1 MSSLKMDK
9 KESGLYDDSLRL
21 LFVLLVA
28 GLGAGACDTE
38 ELLKVELPGE
48 VTQEDLADPALAQV
62 LVNSVVADFE
72 CAWAHYV
79 AGASNHSDEWI
90 GSSGNDSMSRWGLR
104 QVTADFRNY
113 GTDTCDLNWGHGV
126 YLSMQTARFQA
137 DFNYDLMQGFS
148 DADVP
153 QKPNHLATIRAY
165 SAWTSIAFGENF
177 CATRIDG
184 GPRMT
189 PSEVLT
195 LAETRFTEAIQLAQ
209 QAGLEDIRL
218 MAIGGR
224 ARARLGLD
232 NYQGAIADAEQIP
245 EGFRF
250 DATTGSNHQR
260 RYNRIRH
267 LLNGQEA
274 DGAGKM
280 HATVSFD
287 YRDVR
292 WKDVKDPRV
301 FAFYDG
307 VSLGIDG
314 TTPHWENDKHTELDD
329 PNRLASW
336 EEAQMIIAEASA
348 VMGDVGRARTILD
361 GFHTRAG
368 IPPVTV
374 EDIPAQSDVI
384 RHVIEER
391 RREFYN
397 EGAHR
402 LRDHLRWRGTEFNVP
417 FLGEPGS
424 ELPNGFDHIGST
436 YGDATCFPV
445 PTGDDIA
452 G

>member
-1 MSSLKMDK
+1 MSRLKREK
-9 KESGLYDDSLRL
+9 KGPQYDAQRL
-21 LFVLLVA
+21 FFVLILA

-38 ELLKVELPGE
+38 SLLRVDLPGE
-48 VTQEDLADPALAQV
+48 VIQEDLSDSGLAGV

-104 QVTADFRNY
+104 QITPDFRNY
-113 GTDTCDLNWGHGV
+113 GNDTCDLNWGHGV
-126 YLSMQTARFQA
+126 YLSMHTARFQA
-137 DFNYDLMQGFS
+137 DFNYDAMQGF
-148 DADVP
+148 ADGEVP
-153 QKPNHLATIRAY
+153 QKTAHLATIRAY
-165 SAWTSIAFGENF
+165 GAWTFVAFGENF
-177 CATRIDG
+177 CATRLGG

-189 PSEVLT
+189 PDEVLT
-195 LAETRFTEAIQLAQ
+195 LAETRFSEAIPLAQ

-218 MAIGGR
+218 MALGGR
-224 ARARLGLD
+224 ARARLGLE
-232 NYQGAIADAEQIP
+232 NYQGAISDAEQIP

-250 DATTGSNHQR
+250 DATTSSNHQR

-267 LLNGQEA
+267 LLNGQLA

-280 HATVSFD
+280 HAAVSPG

-292 WKDVKDPRV
+292 WKDMPDPRV

-314 TTPHWENDKHTELDD
+314 TTPHWENDKHTELDQ

-336 EEAQMIIAEASA
+336 EEAQMIIAEAA
-348 VMGDVGRARTILD
+348 AMTNDLGRARTILD
-361 GFHTRAG
+361 GFHTRAD

-374 EDIPAQSDVI
+374 DDIPSQSDVI

-402 LRDHLRWRGTEFNVP
+402 LRDHLRWRETEFKVP

-424 ELPNGFDHIGST
+424 DFPNGFDHIGST
-436 YGDATCFPV
+436 YGDATCFPI
-445 PTGDDIA
+445 PTTDDL